1 MTDSGS
7 GTIDEGSGR
16 LDRWVREFEEAQSK
30 FVALQAAA
38 VDDLRSAIASSCLDG
53 LVHDI
58 RYRIK
63 RPASFREKIERKN
76 YQDPLNDMHDL
87 LGIRVVCIYPSAL
100 VAMDDVIRNAFTVWR
115 YEDKSRGESPELWRY
130 SSIHYDC
137 CIPDSHSGPR
147 YDPIKNIIFEIQVR
161 TILQDAWA
169 TVEHRL
175 GYKNEKSI
183 PDDLK
188 REFSALAG
196 LFHIADKSFQNIA
209 NEVKRSE
216 QEARDSVEALMR
228 LYNRLEVLGSSK
240 AAEGEAALLEDM
252 IKNLESRPEAI
263 VDRSNLKA
271 LLRGLYAERE
281 PASDSQYSEFVE
293 ELGEADVSTLGSL
306 RQSLQEGMAKALE
319 LESKRP
325 GFDGGRL
332 LNDVG
337 AARLAI
343 SVLSSEFRDILRR
356 RQEGVGDRR

>member
-1 MTDSGS
+1 
-7 GTIDEGSGR
+7 
-16 LDRWVREFEEAQSK
+16 
-30 FVALQAAA
+30 
-38 VDDLRSAIASSCLDG
+38 
-53 LVHDI
+53 
-58 RYRIK
+58 
-63 RPASFREKIERKN
+63 
-76 YQDPLNDMHDL
+76 
-87 LGIRVVCIYPSAL
+87 
-100 VAMDDVIRNAFTVWR
+100 
-115 YEDKSRGESPELWRY
+115 
-130 SSIHYDC
+130 
-137 CIPDSHSGPR
+137 
-147 YDPIKNIIFEIQVR
+147 
-161 TILQDAWA
+161 
-169 TVEHRL
+169 
-175 GYKNEKSI
+175 
-183 PDDLK
+183 
-188 REFSALAG
+188 
-196 LFHIADKSFQNIA
+196 
-209 NEVKRSE
+209 
-216 QEARDSVEALMR
+216 MR